1 MAPPPAPGA
10 GGGLKDLQSA
20 IMSYHRAPFRTSIGP
35 FALTRTLAWLRLCA
49 IGGQSVAVLVCA
61 WWMHLA
67 IPVLPLLVGIGL
79 LAVFGVFAAW
89 RLGMP
94 WPVREWETV
103 GHIAVD
109 TVVLSYLLYY
119 SGGASNPFITLLLVP
134 IALSAA
140 ALSVRAL
147 LAVSLLAGTAYLLL
161 LRWHVPLP
169 MSLHDSEGFSLH
181 VGGMAVNFII
191 TALLLGFFINRLAH
205 ALRLQQLEVQRIRER
220 ALRDEGILAIATQAA
235 GAAHELNTP
244 LSTMRT
250 LLPELRREHVT
261 DTLLAEDLALLE
273 GQVDRCRTILREM
286 VAFGKAQLSQ
296 EPERLS
302 VTDFIHGCLE
312 RFQLLRPEAELDLTV
327 DEATAHTI
335 LRTPPG
341 LRHALLN
348 LLNNAVDASALNQSN
363 AVSLE
368 ISRSGAW
375 LQLSVR
381 DLGPGFDDADEL
393 IRLGDSQKSTGLGIG
408 LALAEATAE
417 RLNGEL
423 VARNTEA
430 GAEVCLRLPLAVIAE
445 NMGITRR
452 DGRATDARSGKNGP

>member
-1 MAPPPAPGA
+1 MPNQIV
-10 GGGLKDLQSA
+10 K
-20 IMSYHRAPFRTSIGP
+20 RRVGP
-35 FALTRTLAWLRLCA
+35 YALARTLAWLRLCA
-49 IGGQSVAVLVCA
+49 IAGQSVAVLVCSE
-61 WWMHLA
+61 WMHLA

-79 LAVFGVFAAW
+79 LAIFAVLAAW
-89 RLGMP
+89 RLRQP

-109 TVVLSYLLYY
+109 TLVLCYLLYFT
-119 SGGASNPFITLLLVP
+119 GGASNPFITLLVVP

-147 LAVSLLAGTAYLLL
+147 LVVSMLAGVAYLALLVPHVSL
-161 LRWHVPLP
+161 PLP
-169 MSLHDSEGFSLH
+169 LNSSEGESLRDI
-181 VGGMAVNFII
+181 GMGVNFAI
-191 TALLLGFFINRLAH
+191 TALLLGFFINRLAR
-205 ALRLQQLEVQRIRER
+205 AVRMQQLEVQRVRER

-250 LLPELRREHVT
+250 LLPEMRREHAT
-261 DTLLAEDLALLE
+261 DTALAEDLTLLE

-302 VTDFIHGCLE
+302 VGEFIHGCLE
-312 RFQLLRPEAELDLTV
+312 RFQLLRPEAELTLELDQR
-327 DEATAHTI
+327 TAGLR

-348 LLNNAVDASALNQSN
+348 LLNNAADASASLDSN
-363 AVSLE
+363 VVSFQVL
-368 ISRSGAW
+368 RDDHW
-375 LQLSVR
+375 LQFCVR
-381 DLGPGFDDADEL
+381 DHGPGFTPTGQPQL
-393 IRLGDSQKSTGLGIG
+393 IGQTQKQAGLGIG

-417 RLNGEL
+417 RLDGEL
-423 VARNTEA
+423 IAVNVAH
-430 GAEVCLRLPLAVIAE
+430 GAELRLRLPLAVIAE
-445 NMGITRR
+445 
-452 DGRATDARSGKNGP
+452 K